1 MLDILFWIVVFIIS
15 VIVLIKGSDY
25 FLDSA
30 ERIGLHFKVS
40 PFIIG
45 VSILAIGTSLP
56 ELITSIFAVLHNSSE
71 IVIGNVIGSNIA
83 NFFLVLGVAAIIG
96 KKLKI
101 SHKIINVDLPLLVGS
116 AAFLAITILDGVFTI
131 YEAILAIAF
140 LTIYIFSTIKLEK
153 EDIKVKKEVEKQIKE
168 HKKLG
173 KKVWGILAL
182 SALLIYLGARYTIE
196 SVINISDMLN
206 IGKEIIAISAVAL
219 GTSLPELFVS
229 IKAAKKGKADMAI
242 GNLLGSNIFNTL
254 AVMGIPALIGK
265 LIIPTS
271 MITFGLPIMLLAT
284 LIYFFTIQDQE
295 VTRWEG
301 WMLIIFYILFIGKL
315 FNLF

>member
-1 MLDILFWIVVFIIS
+1 
-15 VIVLIKGSDY
+15 
-25 FLDSA
+25 
-30 ERIGLHFKVS
+30 
-40 PFIIG
+40 
-45 VSILAIGTSLP
+45 
-56 ELITSIFAVLHNSSE
+56 
-71 IVIGNVIGSNIA
+71 
-83 NFFLVLGVAAIIG
+83 
-96 KKLKI
+96 
-101 SHKIINVDLPLLVGS
+101 
-116 AAFLAITILDGVFTI
+116 
-131 YEAILAIAF
+131 AF